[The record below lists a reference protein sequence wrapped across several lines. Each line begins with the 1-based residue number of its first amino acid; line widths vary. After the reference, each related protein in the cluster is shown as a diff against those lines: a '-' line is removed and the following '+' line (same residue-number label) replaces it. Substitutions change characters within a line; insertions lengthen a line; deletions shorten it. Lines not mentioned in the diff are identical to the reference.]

1 MITYNEGTTISLENI
16 PVTVNNVTTQ
26 VVNLVIKQDG
36 NEVRLRLN
44 DSGFGFAP
52 LDFFNDFIDALY
64 KEKVQSFGCSYTIQA
79 TNSTKA
85 EDL

>member
-16 PVTVNNVTTQ
+16 PVIVNGMTIQ

-44 DSGFGFAP
+44 DGGFGFTP

-64 KEKVQSFGCSYTIQA
+64 KEKVQSFDCSYSIQA
-79 TNSTKA
+79 TNSSEVK
-85 EDL
+85 DL